1 MTDAAQ
7 PSPPERHRP
16 WIDRGQAA
24 LRAAGAG
31 AMTALKFLLH
41 HLTAAARKVQAAQT
55 SLPPPDEL
63 TERRE
68 VSDPIIVPAQG
79 HVFTFTVHAAFTWS
93 ARGLRPD
100 LLAWFARYFTPQ
112 AVERLTHL
120 AEELSRSTP
129 PARAADLEVAL
140 QRTLRDQDP
149 WRYERGDVVVT
160 CRPDAWV
167 RLDERV
173 RRTLQ
178 PYWER
183 RVRLEC
189 QYEEYLRRARYAEQ
203 LTRRWASILDE
214 VAESPGGAGSA
225 TVDEEHRR
233 VREHLRAEERSAA
246 GWTAELLRQRRGHQD
261 LFEPLTD
268 ADVLPR
274 QPSPRPSDT
283 SAATAEPDSEPD

>member
-1 MTDAAQ
+1 MTDAAE
-7 PSPPERHRP
+7 PPPPKRHQL
-16 WIDRGQAA
+16 WIDRGRTAA
-24 LRAAGAG
+24 RATGAG
-31 AMTALKFLLH
+31 ALKALTFLRRQL
-41 HLTAAARKVQAAQT
+41 AAAVGKVQAAQT
-55 SLPPPDEL
+55 SPAPPEEL

-68 VSDPIIVPAQG
+68 VGNPITVPAQG

-93 ARGLRPD
+93 AQGVRPD
-100 LLAWFARYFTPQ
+100 VLAWYARYFTPQ

-120 AEELSRSTP
+120 ATERSRSTP

-140 QRTLRDQDP
+140 QRALRSQDP
-149 WRYERGDVVVT
+149 WRYERGDVVLT

-214 VAESPGGAGSA
+214 VADAPGGAGSA

-233 VREHLRAEERSAA
+233 AREHVRAEERSAA
-246 GWTAELLRQRRGHQD
+246 KWTAELLRQRRSHQD

-283 SAATAEPDSEPD
+283 SSAAEPDSEPG

>member
-1 MTDAAQ
+1 MTDAAE
-7 PSPPERHRP
+7 PPPPKRHHL
-16 WIDRGQAA
+16 WIDRARAA
-24 LRAAGAG
+24 AQTAGAG
-31 AMTALKFLLH
+31 ALAALKFLLH
-41 HLTAAARKVQAAQT
+41 HLADTVRKVQAARP
-55 SLPPPDEL
+55 SPSPPEEL
-63 TERRE
+63 TERRK
-68 VSDPIIVPAQG
+68 VSEPIIVPAQG

-100 LLAWFARYFTPQ
+100 LLAWYARYFTPQ
-112 AVERLTHL
+112 AVERLTHFV
-120 AEELSRSTP
+120 AQRSRATP
-129 PARAADLEVAL
+129 PHRAGELEVEV
-140 QRTLRDQDP
+140 QRLLRTQDP
-149 WRYERGDVVVT
+149 WPYERGDVLVT
-160 CRPDAWV
+160 CQPDAWV

-233 VREHLRAEERSAA
+233 AREHLRAEERSAA
-246 GWTAELLRQRRGHQD
+246 GWTAELLRQRRSHQD

-283 SAATAEPDSEPD
+283 SAATAEQDSQPD